1 MKTTTF
7 ALIFG
12 IAYLA
17 AGVLGLIP
25 AALQPPPPGAPTTSL
40 GVLYG
45 YLLGLFPVNVL
56 HTALHLAIGLWGIA
70 AWSGALG
77 ALTYARALAMLYGTL
92 AVMGMVPGLNTVFG
106 LIPLHGHDVWLHAGT
121 AAIAAYFGWRRH
133 EAVAA
138 ERRIPLDDRRQHG
151 TFVTSDRR
159 GGLEDRR
166 GGRFSA

>member
-1 MKTTTF
+1 MRTTTF
-7 ALIFG
+7 ALVFG

-25 AALQPPPPGAPTTSL
+25 AALQPPPEGAPSTSFS
-40 GVLYG
+40 VLYG

-56 HTALHLAIGLWGIA
+56 HTAVHLAIGLWGIA

-77 ALTYARALAMLYGTL
+77 ALGYARSLAVLYGVL
-92 AVMGMVPGLNTVFG
+92 AVMGMVPGLDTVFG
-106 LIPLHGHDVWLHAGT
+106 LLPLHSHDIWLHAGT
-121 AAIAAYFGWRRH
+121 AVIAAYFGWRH

-138 ERRIPLDDRRQHG
+138 ERRAAMDDRRQRG
-151 TFVTSDRR
+151 ACVPTDRR

-166 GGRFSA
+166 SGHLSA

>member
-56 HTALHLAIGLWGIA
+56 HTAVHLAIGLWGIA

-106 LIPLHGHDVWLHAGT
+106 LIPLHGHDIWLHAGT
-121 AAIAAYFGWRRH
+121 AAIAAYFGWRH
-133 EAVAA
+133 EAAAA
-138 ERRIPLDDRRQHG
+138 ERRTPLDDRRQHG
-151 TFVTSDRR
+151 TSVTSDRR